1 MYPYTH
7 GYCTTTI
14 QICQWLQIF
23 KTECCNDITFTFLP
37 WCALYS
43 NVQTHDVKY
52 INHKSVFVSIVL
64 WTCICIAAS
73 QLSGLA
79 MIGSHFTFQTLAKP
93 AQTSAEQNRPTP
105 HYILICLMS
114 GFVNK
119 QKVIKSITLL
129 RARCLVNHQRL
140 AELLSPRILVLSPLK
155 ATDAAQQP
163 FLVKC
168 TCQPLQWTPSDVV
181 CYWQTGE

>member
-14 QICQWLQIF
+14 QICQWLQIL

-37 WCALYS
+37 WCALY
-43 NVQTHDVKY
+43 NVYSVQQCTNTRCKVHH
-52 INHKSVFVSIVL
+52 HKSVFVSIVL

-129 RARCLVNHQRL
+129 RARCLVNHRRL
-140 AELLSPRILVLSPLK
+140 AELLSPRIPVLSPSK
-155 ATDAAQQP
+155 ATDAAQLP
-163 FLVKC
+163 FLI
-168 TCQPLQWTPSDVV
+168 
-181 CYWQTGE
+181 